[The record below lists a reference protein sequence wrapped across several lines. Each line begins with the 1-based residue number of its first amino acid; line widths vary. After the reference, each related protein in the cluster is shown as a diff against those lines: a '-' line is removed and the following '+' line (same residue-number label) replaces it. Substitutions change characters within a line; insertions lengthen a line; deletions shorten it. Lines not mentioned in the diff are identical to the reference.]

1 MTREVPAAGAT
12 REIDV
17 RGLLTVRLIGV
28 DERDAGAVERQL
40 GLPSHPALEARPAEE
55 AQLSVRYVE
64 RLAARDGR
72 LLWVGPPD
80 LCWTEAGV
88 AVARGRGRATRWALI
103 PFERI
108 GGPLE
113 IECERGIGRV
123 PHLVSL
129 LNLSLLA
136 RGIVPLHASAFILNG
151 VGSVAAGWSQSGKTE
166 ALLAAMGAGAT
177 QVSDEW
183 TYLAPD
189 GQAHGLPTPIRLEPW
204 HLRSDFVRERAAAA
218 TSRRRLLSL
227 RAADRLAAGTAL
239 RRMSLPSTGLVRRGR
254 RLIGSDHVDIPAQTL
269 FGPNSC
275 TAALRLERV
284 YWLVPRTGDDRSVSG
299 VGVESVT
306 ATETAARMALAH
318 VHHRLEFL
326 DSYWRFRYA
335 FPRRRS
341 ELVDNMEV
349 RERKLL
355 EAALDPLPIYRL
367 EHPPGVSF
375 DELQKAMSG
384 AFG

>member
-1 MTREVPAAGAT
+1 MPAAGAT

-17 RGLLTVRLIGV
+17 RGLLTLRLIGV
-28 DERDAGAVERQL
+28 DGRDAGAVERQL
-40 GLPSHPALEARPAEE
+40 GLPSQPAFEAQAAEE
-55 AQLSVRYVE
+55 AQLTVRYVE

-80 LCWTEAGV
+80 LCWTEAGA
-88 AVARGRGRATRWALI
+88 AVIRGRGRARRWALI

-123 PHLVSL
+123 PLLVSL

-189 GQAHGLPTPIRLEPW
+189 GQAYGLPTPIRLEPW

-227 RAADRLAAGTAL
+227 RAADRLAAGTSL
-239 RRMSLPSTGLVRRGR
+239 RRMSLPSTGIVRRGR

-269 FGPNSC
+269 FGPISC
-275 TAALRLERV
+275 AAALRLERV
-284 YWLVPRTGDDRSVSG
+284 YWLVPRAGDDRSVSG

-326 DSYWRFRYA
+326 DAYWRHRYA
-335 FPRRRS
+335 FPERRS
-341 ELVDNMEV
+341 ELVENMEG

-355 EAALDPLPIYRL
+355 EAALGSLPIYRL

-375 DELQKAMSG
+375 DELQKAMIG
-384 AFG
+384 AFS